1 MGSTKEQLKLVKLAE
16 KLLDPALQLD
26 INDVTR
32 AFSSVNMKHNQS
44 YYAYMLPLL
53 YHHLSLSLFLARSL
67 ILSLSHRSEHEFKK
81 KEKKCEK
88 RAPSILPS
96 ARPFI
101 PLKPMEKKINPGN
114 NTRLQISDNFSS
126 VNNNIA
132 ASFLAENWVFLVKN
146 YAIFSNRFVSY
157 GIDELSPTDATA
169 PSSSSLTPPA
179 ARLRRL
185 LAQEEV
191 EQCKGGWTRVG
202 NTGNGA
208 V

>member
-1 MGSTKEQLKLVKLAE
+1 
-16 KLLDPALQLD
+16 
-26 INDVTR
+26 
-32 AFSSVNMKHNQS
+32 
-44 YYAYMLPLL
+44 MLPGLSRVSIWNIINPIMHICFL
-53 YHHLSLSLFLARSL
+53 SFIIISLSLSFSLALSFS
-67 ILSLSHRSEHEFKK
+67 LSLTDLNMNLKK